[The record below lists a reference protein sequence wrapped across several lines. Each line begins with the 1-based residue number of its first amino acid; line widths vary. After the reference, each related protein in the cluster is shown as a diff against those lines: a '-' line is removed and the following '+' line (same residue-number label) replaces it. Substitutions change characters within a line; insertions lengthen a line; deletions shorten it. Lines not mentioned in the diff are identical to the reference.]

1 MIPVLTLFTVIF
13 LEGYIVLSTELL
25 AIRLLLP
32 FTGSGTDTVSI
43 IIAAVLLPLAF
54 GYYAGGRHKM
64 REGGKAFSV
73 RKKLVRNLVI
83 SAAILTFGLSYF
95 FLEWGFTSLQS
106 ATGLQ
111 NRILLTAI
119 YSVVFIVY
127 PVFLLG
133 QTVPLISN
141 YFSRERLSEIAGRIL
156 FFSTLG
162 SFMGA
167 VFGTLVL
174 MARLGVH
181 HTVSITLAAMTLLVL
196 ILAKRKISLPV
207 FASFLCLA
215 AALGLNSGY
224 AMKLKHIVSN
234 NLYNTV
240 QVVDYNEEGMR
251 ALMLNRSFASA
262 VFKYSPETYM
272 DYMIFMEVNF
282 ITPLQE
288 QAEKRDI
295 LALGAGGFT
304 LGRTDEKNNYTYV
317 DIDENLKAV
326 AEQDYL
332 KEPLSPNKK
341 FVGMDARAYL
351 RQTDATYDLIVMDLF
366 RDALSVPESLS
377 TREFYEE
384 VKRHLKPGGVVVGNF
399 TASANFSDAY
409 SRNLDATLRA
419 VFPALNRQIIKNFDA
434 WKRENDWNNIIYS
447 YVHHDAGDAVV
458 YTDDKNTIVYDKP
471 AIMPH

>member
-1 MIPVLTLFTVIF
+1 MIPVLTLFAVIF

-54 GYYAGGRHKM
+54 GYYAGGRHKI
-64 REGGKAFSV
+64 RDNGKACSV
-73 RKKLVRNLVI
+73 RRKLVRNLVV
-83 SAAILTFGLSYF
+83 SAAILTPGLSYF
-95 FLEWGFTSLQS
+95 FLEWGFTSLQA
-106 ATGLQ
+106 ATGWH
-111 NRILLTAI
+111 NRILLTAL
-119 YSVVFIVY
+119 YAAVFIVY

-133 QTVPLISN
+133 QTVPLVSN
-141 YFSRERLSEIAGRIL
+141 YFSREKLSEIAGRIL

-181 HTVSITLAAMTLLVL
+181 HTVSITLAAMAVLVL
-196 ILAKRKISLPV
+196 ILAKRKASLPV
-207 FASFLCLA
+207 FAALACLA
-215 AALGLNSGY
+215 VALGLNSGH
-224 AMKLKHIVSN
+224 AMKRKHVVSN
-234 NLYNTV
+234 NLYNTA
-240 QVVDYNEEGMR
+240 QVVDYDGEGMR
-251 ALMLNRSFASA
+251 ALLLNRSFASA
-262 VFKYSPETYM
+262 VYKYSPETYM
-272 DYMIFMEVNF
+272 EYMIFMEDNF
-282 ITPLQE
+282 IAPLRE
-288 QAEKRDI
+288 SGEKRDI

-326 AEQDYL
+326 AEEVYL
-332 KEPLSPNKK
+332 KEPLSPNKT
-341 FVGMDARAYL
+341 FVGMDARAFL
-351 RQTDATYDLIVMDLF
+351 RQTDRKYDLIVMDLF

-377 TREFYEE
+377 TKEFYEE

-419 VFPALNRQIIKNFDA
+419 VFPALSRQIIKNFDA

-447 YVHHDAGDAVV
+447 YVDHGTGDAAV
-458 YTDDKNTIVYDKP
+458 YTDDKNTIFYDKP
-471 AIMPH
+471 AVMPH